1 MHVLISRPVALAGHR
16 FAAGLAIE
24 VDAALA
30 QTLID
35 LGAAVCLDTA
45 ALAPKVAGAD
55 AEPNTQ
61 ARRKGKSL

>member
-1 MHVLISRPVALAGHR
+1 MRVLIARSVALAGHR

-30 QTLID
+30 QKLID
-35 LGAAVCLDTA
+35 LGAAVCLDEA
-45 ALAPKVAGAD
+45 AHALKVAGAD

-61 ARRKGKSL
+61 ARRKGKSS